1 MTLPNGPKTPGIL
14 EIFRRFKL
22 IFRPL
27 EYLED
32 YAQKYGDIF
41 KIGGEKSPPFVYIG
55 NPEGIKQILTADPE
69 LFEVGRGSR
78 IIRFLLGDN
87 SLILKDGDTHQRQ
100 RKLIMPP
107 FHGELLRNYS
117 QLIWDITDKVTDQWE
132 MGKPFPIRCTTQE
145 ITLRVILQVVFGIE
159 QKERSQQLRQLITAL
174 LDSFDTP
181 LSSSLIFFPFL
192 QKDWG
197 ARSPWGRFL
206 RLKQQ
211 IKQLIHAEIRERR
224 AKMENEESFS
234 SDYTDIFSLLLLAKD
249 EDGQGMTDEELHD
262 NLMSLLLA
270 GHETTASALVWA
282 LYWVTHLTEVRTKLL
297 DELDRLGE
305 NSHPLDIA
313 KLPYLSAVCDETLR
327 IYPVL
332 PAAFLR
338 MPKSSIEIM
347 GYQFPEGSALALSI
361 YLLHQREDLYPQPKQ
376 FKPERFIERQY
387 SPYEYLPFGGSN
399 RRCIGSALALLEM
412 KLVLANIISRFEL
425 KLLNNRPVKPIRRG
439 LTFAPPAKMQ
449 MVANTSHHN

>member
-1 MTLPNGPKTPGIL
+1 MTLPNGPKTSGTLGIL
-14 EIFRRFKL
+14 RRFKL

-27 EYLED
+27 NYLED
-32 YAQKYGDIF
+32 YAQSYGDIF

-87 SLILKDGDTHQRQ
+87 SLILKDGNTHQRQ

-117 QLIWDITDKVTDQWE
+117 QLIWDITDKVTARWE
-132 MGKPFPIRCTTQE
+132 MGKPFPIRSTTQE

-159 QKERSQQLRQLITAL
+159 QKERSQELRRLITAL

-197 ARSPWGRFL
+197 AWSPWGRFI

-234 SDYTDIFSLLLLAKD
+234 SAHTDIFSLLLLAKD
-249 EDGQGMTDEELHD
+249 EEGQAMTDEELHD

-282 LYWVTHLTEVRTKLL
+282 LYWLTHLPEVRTKLL

-305 NSHPLDIA
+305 NPHPLDIA
-313 KLPYLSAVCDETLR
+313 KLPYLSAICDETLR

-347 GYQFPEGSALALSI
+347 EYTFPAGSALALSI
-361 YLLHQREDLYPQPKQ
+361 YLLHQREDIYPQPKQ

-412 KLVLANIISRFEL
+412 KLVLANIVSRFEL
-425 KLLNNRPVKPIRRG
+425 KLLNNRPVKPVRRG
-439 LTFAPPAKMQ
+439 LTFAPPGKMQ
-449 MVANTSHHN
+449 MVANTLR